1 MVNQLLETS
10 YPFAFSP
17 RLCASIVFHLPYPLP
32 SSVSCNPFACH
43 SCENT
48 GGGGVFFPFWDS
60 FLDVRTF
67 RRSDVQTTSSRISP
81 TSETVSPYLWIA
93 TMRRRLIR
101 IALILLLFPPILAAV
116 AGWLAGPAF
125 LHPIRR
131 ELTPDLIREADASF
145 AVTGATREDFAVT
158 APDGVLLRGWK
169 VRPKNPNGN
178 WILVF
183 HGVADN
189 RVGVI
194 GQSEF
199 LLRAGYSILMMDA
212 RAHGASG
219 GPIAT
224 YGWLERND
232 TRAIIDALVR
242 SEVGR
247 YEEEQIRLGKAK
259 VLIEDEAKPVD
270 ASYFH
275 LHSLA
280 TPRPGTPAHIFALG
294 ESMGAGIVLQSAAVD
309 PRIEAVVAE
318 APFANLREAAYDY
331 AGLRK
336 YPWLGKTL
344 FAPGTWTLLYRDEK
358 LAGFPVAE
366 VSPVK
371 AVAAR
376 AFPVL
381 LICDEKDEALP
392 CRHSEMIYAAAR
404 GPKQLWVVPRAFHTA
419 AYGFAPE
426 EFRRRVLSFFATYA
440 TANSAANSGATGN
453 PAPAQNKISGANPRS
468 KSGSDDRVHK

>member
-1 MVNQLLETS
+1 
-10 YPFAFSP
+10 
-17 RLCASIVFHLPYPLP
+17 
-32 SSVSCNPFACH
+32 
-43 SCENT
+43 
-48 GGGGVFFPFWDS
+48 
-60 FLDVRTF
+60 
-67 RRSDVQTTSSRISP
+67 
-81 TSETVSPYLWIA
+81 
-93 TMRRRLIR
+93 MRPRLIR
-101 IALILLLFPPILAAV
+101 IALILLLFPSLLAAV
-116 AGWLAGPAF
+116 AGWLSGPAF

-131 ELTPDLIREADASF
+131 ELTPDLIREADVSF
-145 AVTGATREDFAVT
+145 AVTGATREDFDVR
-158 APDGVLLRGWK
+158 APDGALLRGWK

-178 WILVF
+178 WVLLF

-199 LLRAGYSILMMDA
+199 LLRAGYGVVMMDA

-232 TRAIIDALVR
+232 TRAIIDALL
-242 SEVGR
+242 SDPSLHGAQL
-247 YEEEQIRLGKAK
+247 Y
-259 VLIEDEAKPVD
+259 PVSPSSSFTSSNSF
-270 ASYFH
+270 ASSTSSF
-275 LHSLA
+275 
-280 TPRPGTPAHIFALG
+280 HIFALG
-294 ESMGAGIVLQSAAVD
+294 ESMGAGIALQSAAAD
-309 PRIEAVVAE
+309 PRIEAVAAE
-318 APFANLREAAYDY
+318 ASFANLREAAYDY

-371 AVAAR
+371 AVATR

-381 LICDEKDEALP
+381 LICDEKDVALP

-426 EFRRRVLSFFATYA
+426 EFRRRVLSFFREH
-440 TANSAANSGATGN
+440 S
-453 PAPAQNKISGANPRS
+453 
-468 KSGSDDRVHK
+468 RVP

>member
-1 MVNQLLETS
+1 
-10 YPFAFSP
+10 
-17 RLCASIVFHLPYPLP
+17 
-32 SSVSCNPFACH
+32 
-43 SCENT
+43 
-48 GGGGVFFPFWDS
+48 
-60 FLDVRTF
+60 
-67 RRSDVQTTSSRISP
+67 
-81 TSETVSPYLWIA
+81 
-93 TMRRRLIR
+93 MRRRLIR
-101 IALILLLFPPILAAV
+101 IALILLLFPPLLAAV

-145 AVTGATREDFAVT
+145 AVTGATREDFDVHAS
-158 APDGVLLRGWK
+158 DGALLRGWK
-169 VRPKNPNGN
+169 VRPKNPSGN
-178 WILVF
+178 WVLVF

-199 LLRAGYSILMMDA
+199 LLRAGYSIVMMDA

-232 TRAIIDALVR
+232 TRAIIDELTR

-247 YEEEQIRLGKAK
+247 YADEQIRSGKWR
-259 VLIEDEAKPVD
+259 VEPVPD
-270 ASYFH
+270 SDLQKQIYPRLPLPGAPLH
-275 LHSLA
+275 L
-280 TPRPGTPAHIFALG
+280 FALG
-294 ESMGAGIVLQSAAVD
+294 ESMGAGIVLQSAGVD

-344 FAPGTWTLLYRDEK
+344 FAPGTWTLLYHDEK

-426 EFRRRVLSFFATYA
+426 EFRRRVLSFFAA
-440 TANSAANSGATGN
+440 AAAANPVAVN
-453 PAPAQNKISGANPRS
+453 PTPSQNKIPPANQIS
-468 KSGSDDRVHK
+468 QSGSDAHVDK